1 MLELL
6 LKSIIQAID
15 ILLTVYI
22 WIIIARVII
31 SWINLS
37 PYHPVVNFIYKVT
50 EPILSPLRKLIP
62 PIAGIDF
69 TPVVVIFGIYF
80 LKNLLQYLMV
90 KLLFFKILFR

>member
-37 PYHPVVNFIYKVT
+37 PYHPVVNFIYKIT

-69 TPVVVIFGIYF
+69 TPVVVILGIYF